1 VRSLAG
7 SSVESVVLA
16 HRALAAAGQ
25 GDLVWGHAA
34 LRDPDGRGVWTK
46 ASGWGFEEITEERV
60 VLVSPEGE
68 VLAGTG
74 KRHIEY
80 PIHTEVLRARPD
92 VAAVV
97 HTHPRAATAFAA
109 LDVPLRALDHDGV
122 LFSEPDVPRFAGTGG
137 LIRTAEL
144 GAAVADALG
153 DARAVLLPRH
163 GVVTVGATVAE
174 AVMHAVLL
182 DRACHTQLLAM
193 AAGELRG
200 WSDAAE
206 CAAKRTECWN
216 PTQIDAGS
224 RYLLRAAGLPTR
236 PPKETP

>member
-1 VRSLAG
+1 VTPAA
-7 SSVESVVLA
+7 EVVQA

-34 LRDPDGRGVWTK
+34 VRDPDGRGVWTK
-46 ASGWGFEEITEERV
+46 TAGWGFEEITADRV
-60 VLVSPEGE
+60 VLVSAAGE

-80 PIHTEVLRARPD
+80 PIHTEVLQARPD
-92 VAAVV
+92 VGCVV

-122 LFSEPDVPRFAGTGG
+122 LFSEPDIPRFAGTGG

-144 GAAVADALG
+144 GAAVAAALG
-153 DARAVLLPRH
+153 DARALLLPRH
-163 GVVTVGATVAE
+163 GAVAVGATVAE

-182 DRACHTQLLAM
+182 DRACRTQLTAM

-216 PTQIDAGS
+216 PTQIDAGWQ
-224 RYLLRAAGLPTR
+224 YLLRAAGLPTDL
-236 PPKETP
+236 PEETR

>member
-1 VRSLAG
+1 MSLEREVVR
-7 SSVESVVLA
+7 A

-34 LRDPDGRGVWTK
+34 LRDPDGKGVWSK

-60 VLVSPEGE
+60 VLVSPEGD
-68 VLAGTG
+68 VLAGAG
-74 KRHIEY
+74 RRHIEY

-92 VAAVV
+92 AGAVV

-122 LFSEPDVPRFAGTGG
+122 LFSEPDVPRFRGTGG
-137 LIRTAEL
+137 LIRTPEL
-144 GAAVADALG
+144 GAAVAEALG

-163 GVVTVGATVAE
+163 GVVTVGRDVAE

-182 DRACHTQLLAM
+182 DRACRTQLDAM

-200 WSDAAE
+200 WSAAAE
-206 CAAKRTECWN
+206 CAAKRDECWN
-216 PTQIDAGS
+216 PTQIDAGWQ
-224 RYLLRAAGLPTR
+224 YLLRAAGLPDS
-236 PPKETP
+236 PEEP

>member
-1 VRSLAG
+1 MTPDGPVA
-7 SSVESVVLA
+7 SVVQA

-34 LRDPDGRGVWTK
+34 LRDPDGAGVWTK
-46 ASGWGFEEITEERV
+46 ASGWGFEEITAERV
-60 VLVSPEGE
+60 LLVSPEGD
-68 VLAGTG
+68 VVAGTG
-74 KRHIEY
+74 RRHIEY

-92 VAAVV
+92 AAAVV

-122 LFSEPDVPRFAGTGG
+122 LFSEPQVPRFRGTGG
-137 LIRTAEL
+137 LIRTPDL

-153 DARAVLLPRH
+153 AARAVLLPRH

-182 DRACHTQLLAM
+182 DRACRTQLTAM

-206 CAAKRTECWN
+206 CAAKRDECWN
-216 PTQIDAGS
+216 PTQIDAGWQ
-224 RYLLRAAGLPTR
+224 YLLRAAGLT
-236 PPKETP
+236 EEC

>member
-1 VRSLAG
+1 MTPAAQ
-7 SSVESVVLA
+7 VVQA

-25 GDLVWGHAA
+25 GDMVWGHAA
-34 LRDPDGRGVWTK
+34 VRDPDGRGVWTK
-46 ASGWGFEEITEERV
+46 AAGWGFEEITPDRV
-60 VLVSPEGE
+60 LLVAPDGE

-80 PIHTEVLRARPD
+80 PIHTEVLAAHPD
-92 VAAVV
+92 VGCVV

-109 LDVPLRALDHDGV
+109 LATPLRALDHDGV

-144 GAAVADALG
+144 GAAVAAALG
-153 DARAVLLPRH
+153 EARAVLLPRH
-163 GVVTVGATVAE
+163 GVVAVGATVGE

-182 DRACHTQLLAM
+182 DRACHTQLTAM

-206 CAAKRTECWN
+206 CAAKRDECWN
-216 PTQIDAGS
+216 PTQIDAGW
-224 RYLLRAAGLPTR
+224 RYLLRAAGLPPEETR
-236 PPKETP
+236 

>member
-1 VRSLAG
+1 MSSPAADVVR
-7 SSVESVVLA
+7 A

-34 LRDPDGRGVWTK
+34 LRDPEGKGVWTK
-46 ASGWGFEEITEERV
+46 ASGWGFEEVTEDRV
-60 VLVSPEGE
+60 VLVSPEGD
-68 VLAGTG
+68 VLDGIG
-74 KRHIEY
+74 RRHVEY
-80 PIHTEVLRARPD
+80 PIHTEILRARPD
-92 VAAVV
+92 VGAVV

-109 LDVPLRALDHDGV
+109 LETPLRALDHDGV
-122 LFSEPDVPRFAGTGG
+122 LFSEPDVPRFRGTGG
-137 LIRTAEL
+137 LIRTTDL
-144 GAAVADALG
+144 GAAVAEDLG

-163 GVVTVGATVAE
+163 GVVAVGESVAE

-182 DRACHTQLLAM
+182 DRACRTQLTAM

-216 PTQIDAGS
+216 PTQIDAGWQ
-224 RYLLRAAGLPTR
+224 YLLRTAGLQEDPT
-236 PPKETP
+236 

>member
-1 VRSLAG
+1 MTPVDD
-7 SSVESVVLA
+7 VVAA
-16 HRALAAAGQ
+16 HRALAAVGQ

-34 LRDPDGRGVWTK
+34 VRDPDGRGVWTK

-60 VLVSPEGE
+60 LLVSPEGE
-68 VLAGTG
+68 VRAGTG
-74 KRHIEY
+74 TRHIEY
-80 PIHTEVLRARPD
+80 PIHTEVLRARPE
-92 VAAVV
+92 AGAVV
-97 HTHPRAATAFAA
+97 HTHSRAATAFAA
-109 LDVPLRALDHDGV
+109 LNLPLRALDHDGV

-144 GAAVADALG
+144 GTAVAATLADAP
-153 DARAVLLPRH
+153 AVLLPLH
-163 GVVTVGATVAE
+163 GLVTVGSGVAE

-182 DRACHTQLLAM
+182 DRACRTQLTAM

-216 PTQIDAGS
+216 PTQIDAGY
-224 RYLLRAAGLPTR
+224 RYLLRAAGR
-236 PPKETP
+236 PHLTTVEETS

>member
-1 VRSLAG
+1 VSRPAAG
-7 SSVESVVLA
+7 VVQA

-74 KRHIEY
+74 TRHLEY
-80 PIHTEVLRARPD
+80 PIHTEVLRARPE
-92 VAAVV
+92 AGAVV
-97 HTHPRAATAFAA
+97 HTHSRAATAFAA
-109 LDVPLRALDHDGV
+109 LNVPLRALDHDGV
-122 LFSEPDVPRFAGTGG
+122 LFSEPDVPRFPGTGG
-137 LIRTAEL
+137 LIRTAGL
-144 GAAVADALG
+144 GAAVAEALG
-153 DARAVLLPRH
+153 DARALLLPRH
-163 GVVTVGATVAE
+163 GVVAVGTTIAE

-182 DRACHTQLLAM
+182 DRACRTQLTAM

-206 CAAKRTECWN
+206 CAAKRAECWN
-216 PTQIDAGS
+216 PTQIDAGW
-224 RYLLRAAGLPTR
+224 RYLLRAAGVASR
-236 PPKETP
+236 PFDNEETS